1 MMQNKEFV
9 PIDEFSDMWDVL
21 TQEERMYL
29 RENTKIHHF
38 KKNQII
44 YCEGEEPSHL
54 ICLIKGKVKIYKEGT
69 GGRNQ
74 IVMMIKPKESFA
86 YRAFL
91 AEERYMTNAAT
102 VEATSA
108 YFVPLKV
115 IYEMICSN
123 NKLAFTFIKILSK
136 ELGKAHNRT
145 VNLTQKHIRGRLAE
159 AIVNLA
165 EHYGFDDDGVTIN
178 ICLSREDLAN
188 ISNMTTA
195 NAIRTLSSFVSEGM
209 LSVRGRHISV
219 LDYEKLLKISKIG

>member
-1 MMQNKEFV
+1 
-9 PIDEFSDMWDVL
+9 
-21 TQEERMYL
+21 
-29 RENTKIHHF
+29 
-38 KKNQII
+38 
-44 YCEGEEPSHL
+44 
-54 ICLIKGKVKIYKEGT
+54 
-69 GGRNQ
+69 
-74 IVMMIKPKESFA
+74 
-86 YRAFL
+86 
-91 AEERYMTNAAT
+91 MTNAAT

-159 AIVNLA
+159 AIVNLV

-209 LSVRGRHISV
+209 LSVKGRHISV